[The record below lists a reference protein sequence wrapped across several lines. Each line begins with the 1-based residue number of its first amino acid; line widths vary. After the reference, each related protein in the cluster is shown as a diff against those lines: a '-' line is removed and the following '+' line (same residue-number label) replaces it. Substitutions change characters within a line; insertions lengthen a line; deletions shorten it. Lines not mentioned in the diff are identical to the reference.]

1 MLGRDG
7 NEASVGD
14 LVIARANAKDIDAGG
29 EPLANRH
36 VLILD
41 GWTGEGDSRQAT
53 VRRQTADGWTAPFTV
68 PASYLETDGQLGY
81 AGNTHIAQA
90 RTVDTCHEIVT
101 DATVSESQYVGATR
115 GRDLN
120 MRYTVTN
127 RPGQADLRAEPAPA
141 QGGKEPPVID
151 TGEMVRLA
159 AMEHSGAELTATETI
174 RAAQDEQERMPFL
187 VDVLRAATRDA
198 NDAAVDE
205 VLRTRLSEHDYQR
218 YQGDHERGLL
228 HQRVRE
234 MQLAGHDPAELLT
247 RATERDMEGRPVGR
261 RCAARPPRPDRTRTG
276 PIVVTSTR
284 AWCRTSTGRLLVR
297 ERS

>member
-1 MLGRDG
+1 M
-7 NEASVGD
+7 
-14 LVIARANAKDIDAGG
+14 
-29 EPLANRH
+29 
-36 VLILD
+36 
-41 GWTGEGDSRQAT
+41 
-53 VRRQTADGWTAPFTV
+53 RRRTADGWTAPFTV
-68 PASYLETDGQLGY
+68 PASYLERDGQLGY

-115 GRDLN
+115 GRELN

-141 QGGKEPPVID
+141 VGGKEPPVMD
-151 TGEMVRLA
+151 TGELVRLA

-198 NDAAVDE
+198 NTAAVDE
-205 VLRTRLSEHDYQR
+205 ILRGRLSEHDYQR

-234 MQLAGHDPAELLT
+234 MQLAGHDPAQLLT
-247 RATERDMEGRPVGR
+247 EATGRDMEGARSVAGVLHGRLGRIEQDAARQASDGPGDRARRLLGCQRPRTRARPAAGRAGPPGR
-261 RCAARPPRPDRTRTG
+261 R
-276 PIVVTSTR
+276 
-284 AWCRTSTGRLLVR
+284 GR
-297 ERS
+297 